1 MEIFFILWVFTK
13 QQNFQKQIN
22 IFKQGI
28 GILYLNIQKA
38 SHT

>member
-13 QQNFQKQIN
+13 QNFQKQIN

-28 GILYLNIQKA
+28 GILYLNFQKV